1 VETTESQAASE
12 ATSTSLAS
20 KTPTRLVIRV
30 RIPQAP
36 PPTTARRRLS
46 RRALVLI
53 LAVAAALTL
62 IWIGIELFRSDPASA
77 PVIGEG
83 PARAA
88 SQSPAPV
95 PTRTEA
101 TRITSEELSP
111 KPAPSIAER
120 QSASIA
126 SGEPEST
133 KPRSAASEVPEQ
145 SNAPPSS
152 MNEVLPDPPQS
163 ALDTIRGTVRVSIR
177 VIVDKDG
184 TVIAAAAD
192 DPGPSRYF
200 ERLSLEAAK
209 KWTFTPADTQAQ
221 RVMLVRFNFTREG
234 TTARAHPLQ

>member
-1 VETTESQAASE
+1 M
-12 ATSTSLAS
+12 
-20 KTPTRLVIRV
+20 IRV
-30 RIPQAP
+30 RIPQDP
-36 PPTTARRRLS
+36 PPPTARRRLS

-62 IWIGIELFRSDPASA
+62 IWIGIELFRSDPTSA
-77 PVIGEG
+77 PAVGEG

-88 SQSPAPV
+88 PQSPAPV

-101 TRITSEELSP
+101 APITSEELPP

-120 QSASIA
+120 QSASVV

-133 KPRSAASEVPEQ
+133 KPRSAASAVQVQ

-209 KWTFTPADTQAQ
+209 KWTFTPAESQAQ

-234 TTARAHPLQ
+234 TTARAHPPQ